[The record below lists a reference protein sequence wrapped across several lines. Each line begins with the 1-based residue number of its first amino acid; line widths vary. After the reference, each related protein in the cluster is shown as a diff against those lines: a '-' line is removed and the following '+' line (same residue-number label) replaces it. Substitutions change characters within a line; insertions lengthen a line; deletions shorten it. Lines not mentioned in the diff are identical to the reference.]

1 MRRKTLIIVLAV
13 LLLGGAVAGGL
24 YWRWYHSPRYALQQ
38 MALALQARNM
48 DNFFNYIDLKSIF
61 NKFLEASSK
70 DLDAPPDTGADEW
83 TRMARQLG
91 GKFARALLPKL
102 FDQFETQIRGVMEKY
117 LLNLDNSQI
126 LGVAAAVTVA
136 QIDTQG
142 DEARVTLTDP
152 KTKEALR
159 FQMRRD
165 KERGRWQIVAV
176 NYPDL
181 KRFCQREFRS
191 P

>member
-13 LLLGGAVAGGL
+13 LLLGGAVTGGL
-24 YWRWYHSPRYALQQ
+24 YWRWYNSPRYALQQ
-38 MALALQARNM
+38 MALALQVRNM

-70 DLDAPPDTGADEW
+70 DLDAPPGAEADEW
-83 TRMARQLG
+83 TRMTRQLG

-102 FDQFETQIRGVMEKY
+102 FDHFEKQIREVMEKY

-165 KERGRWQIVAV
+165 QERGIWQIVSV